1 MSCWSLP
8 LNKKPCRGSGTSPC
22 LSVNFAELN
31 SLQTTP
37 SYSLCTKSIN
47 AHKIRDMN
55 IPQTGPNNSKGNF
68 HVAARATACY
78 STYPHGTAASLHA
91 WINKAFKTRLHLRY
105 VRFRRASPVAESPL
119 KSQIALYWSSL
130 PSPSTEG
137 RILSSP
143 ASSMQW
149 MSVYYF
155 QIQHFSNTWDLKH
168 NCLALVSE
176 NKSKLSAYLNR
187 LLLTHKNV

>member
-8 LNKKPCRGSGTSPC
+8 LNKKSRRGLGTSPC

-47 AHKIRDMN
+47 AHQIRDTN

-78 STYPHGTAASLHA
+78 STYPRGTAAFLHA
-91 WINKAFKTRLHLRY
+91 WINKAYKTRLHLRD
-105 VRFRRASPVAESPL
+105 VRFRRASPAAESPL

-130 PSPSTEG
+130 SSFTINWGQNPE
-137 RILSSP
+137 LSCQLH
-143 ASSMQW
+143 A
-149 MSVYYF
+149 VDERVL
-155 QIQHFSNTWDLKH
+155 FSDTAFLKH
-168 NCLALVSE
+168 L
-176 NKSKLSAYLNR
+176 R
-187 LLLTHKNV
+187 LKT